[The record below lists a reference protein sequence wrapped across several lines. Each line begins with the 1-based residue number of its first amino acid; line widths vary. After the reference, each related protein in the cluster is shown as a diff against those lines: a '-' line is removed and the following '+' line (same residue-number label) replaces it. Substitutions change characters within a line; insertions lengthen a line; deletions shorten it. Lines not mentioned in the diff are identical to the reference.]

1 MKLGYVAAMTILV
14 ALIFIYEWPKIDKA
28 KKKEKITF
36 LSLNLIGWIL
46 AVLLIFFPDLP
57 GPTQVV
63 ETIFQPLSNI
73 LEK

>member
-1 MKLGYVAAMTILV
+1 VKFGYVVAITFLV
-14 ALIFIYEWPKIDKA
+14 ALIFLYEWPKMDKT

-36 LSLNLIGWIL
+36 LSLNLIGWVL
-46 AVLLIFFPDLP
+46 AVLLIFFPDMP

-63 ETIFQPLSNI
+63 ETIFQPLSKI

>member
-1 MKLGYVAAMTILV
+1 VKLGYVAAITFLV
-14 ALIFIYEWPKIDKA
+14 VLIFLYEWPKIDKT

-36 LSLNLIGWIL
+36 LSLNLIGWVL